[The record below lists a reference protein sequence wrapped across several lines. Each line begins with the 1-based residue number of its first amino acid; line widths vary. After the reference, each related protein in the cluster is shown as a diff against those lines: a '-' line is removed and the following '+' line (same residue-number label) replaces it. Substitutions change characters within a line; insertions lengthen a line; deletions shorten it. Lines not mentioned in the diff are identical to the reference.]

1 MQQAVKANAAR
12 ALDVEDLSVR
22 YGTSTAVDGVTLAIE
37 PGEVVALLGPSG
49 CGKTTLLRVIAG
61 FVRQAAGRVRVD
73 GATIDHLPPNQRNIG
88 IVFQNYALW
97 PHMSVEENVGY
108 ALKVAGVSSAERARR
123 CREALATVGMEALG
137 TRAPSDLSGGQRQ
150 RVALARCL
158 AANPSVMLLDEPLAN
173 LDVHLRASMEREF
186 LDFHRRTGASMIYI
200 THDQSE
206 AMALA
211 SRIAVMEAGRVMQF
225 GKPRELYRE
234 PQNEMVARFI
244 GGGLILPGTDATP
257 SGRAGHAMVDIF
269 GHRHEVRARS
279 GQQQQAAVSIC
290 VHPGELAI
298 AAGSEG
304 GFAATIT
311 QVIFRGSHTQVD
323 FHPHAMPDLQLTLQ
337 APGDFALPSGSV
349 IHVRAEDGWI
359 IPDAG

>member
-1 MQQAVKANAAR
+1 MAGIELTDIAR
-12 ALDVEDLSVR
+12 S
-22 YGTSTAVDGVTLAIE
+22 YGGKRVVDGVSLTVNDGEFVAI
-37 PGEVVALLGPSG
+37 LGPSG
-49 CGKTTLLRVIAG
+49 CGKTTMLRLIAG
-61 FVRQAAGRVRVD
+61 FETLEAGSIRLGGREVASPAAS
-73 GATIDHLPPNQRNIG
+73 LPPEKRNIG

-108 ALKVAGVSSAERARR
+108 ALKVAGVRSAERARR

-279 GQQQQAAVSIC
+279 GQQQQAVVSIC